1 MFYEFISLAQSIR
14 LKFAH
19 DPSLDLT
26 PLDLYQM
33 ARNYVVLEPMSEN
46 ARNKMFFK
54 SRLRCLLCAW
64 TCIEVEHMIL
74 HCQRGSHR
82 HNVYKAETPSN
93 SSASESFTSKGV
105 FHAIEAASNPL
116 SPSQVLDL
124 VAASTAV
131 PDLICELC
139 QITVND
145 IDLFLLHLTGFGHT
159 ERRRRLADRGLKYFL
174 AFLNPESERIYLF
187 SVTDRE
193 IVRDVNRLVRLQSNW
208 CGYSHI
214 KQVSTLHPSKLREFH
229 FDSNS

>member
-1 MFYEFISLAQSIR
+1 MFNEFISLGHSIR

-33 ARNYVVLEPMSEN
+33 ARNYIVLEPMSED
-46 ARNKMFFK
+46 ARNKLFYK

-64 TCIEVEHMIL
+64 TCSDVEHMIL
-74 HCQRGSHR
+74 HCQRGSHS
-82 HNVYKAETPSN
+82 HNVYKAEIPSN
-93 SSASESFTSKGV
+93 SSASESVTNKGV
-105 FHAIEAASNPL
+105 FHAIETASNPM
-116 SPSQVLDL
+116 SPSRVLDL

-131 PDLICELC
+131 PNYICELC
-139 QITVND
+139 QITVDD
-145 IDLFLLHLTGFGHT
+145 IDLFLLHLIGFGHT
-159 ERRRRLADRGLKYFL
+159 DRCRRLAGRGLQYFL

-193 IVRDVNRLVRLQSNW
+193 IVRDVNRLVRLQSTW

-214 KQVSTLHPSKLREFH
+214 KQVSTLHPSKLREFLT
-229 FDSNS
+229 DSNR